1 MAETVYILCALTSLT
16 CAVLLV
22 RQYRVAKVP
31 LLFWSSVCFLFLTAS
46 NVLLLIDLIVLPE
59 INLMEVR
66 TVVSLLASVFL
77 IYGLIRSEEGR

>member
-22 RQYRVAKVP
+22 KQYRVAKVP

-46 NVLLLIDLIVLPE
+46 NALLLIDLMVVPQIS
-59 INLMEVR
+59 LMEIR
-66 TVVSLLASVFL
+66 TVVTLMASVFL
-77 IYGLIRSEEGR
+77 IYGLIRSEGGR